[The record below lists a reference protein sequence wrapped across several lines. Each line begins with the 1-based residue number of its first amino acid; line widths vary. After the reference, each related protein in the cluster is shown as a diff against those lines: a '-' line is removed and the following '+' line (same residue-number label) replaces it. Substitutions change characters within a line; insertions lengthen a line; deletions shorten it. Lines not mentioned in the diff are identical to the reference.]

1 MRKGI
6 RGRSL
11 RPAMV
16 VALAAMALVCAV
28 PPADAGRD
36 AENAMSNGQRIEHYF
51 NAVNADTMDLLGEFY
66 AADVVFQDPLV
77 RLEGLPALRAHY
89 EKLYRN
95 VRSIHFDFSAIIGE
109 QEDGHQSYAAFWT
122 MTMSAEGL
130 NGGDPVVVAGSS
142 HIRFRS
148 DDQRVVYHRDYF
160 DMGQLVYEHVPL
172 VGRVIGHIK
181 GRLQD

>member
-1 MRKGI
+1 MVQRI
-6 RGRSL
+6 RDRSL
-11 RPAMV
+11 RPAL
-16 VALAAMALVCAV
+16 AAAFAAMAFVCAV
-28 PPADAGRD
+28 PPADAVLD
-36 AENAMSNGQRIEHYF
+36 AETTMSNGQRIEHYF

-77 RLEGLPALRAHY
+77 TLEGLPALRAHY

-95 VRSIHFDFSAIIGE
+95 VGSIHFDFSAIIGQ

-130 NGGDPVVVAGSS
+130 NGGDPVVVPGSS
-142 HIRFRS
+142 HIRFRNR
-148 DDQRVVYHRDYF
+148 DNLVVYHRDYF
-160 DMGQLVYEHVPL
+160 DMGRLVYEHVPL